1 MGEKKMSAWKLIV
14 TEIRFRFVNFFLC
27 LLVIALA
34 AALFVSGPTLISG
47 YAVDTSRHLEALQAE
62 ADKLQAEAAK
72 LQAETA
78 AMKQETEQ
86 MLAAMDRETTR
97 IMRDMGVNLRI
108 VHQDTNMGD
117 LYTDFVA
124 VDFPEDYVHR
134 LAEAER
140 IELIVHVVATL
151 QHRLKWNNRTVL
163 LVGTLP
169 VLTHSQK
176 NEEKPHMVKNVEKG
190 TVLVGHELG
199 HGLSAGDS
207 IEIEGVPLKIA
218 RIMPE
223 YGTLQDVQ
231 LVTHLEDA
239 QKILDRPGKINQILA
254 LNCKCKGDRISLIRE
269 ELEGILPDTKVSE
282 HLTQAEAR
290 EKQRDVVEAA
300 RAAELARAEA
310 NWKRIRDNH
319 QRQLASNERQAHS
332 RQRQEETLSQLVAL
346 TTPVVVLASALF
358 VGLMTWLNVRDR
370 RAEIGV
376 LRALGKGA
384 GAIASLFLGK
394 AFLMGALGGAAG
406 CAVGYFLTPVLGSR
420 TLEIADSLF
429 QAHPLL
435 LISTLIGA
443 PLVTMMASYLP
454 ALSAIAQDPA
464 IVLMDN

>member
-1 MGEKKMSAWKLIV
+1 MSAFHLILS
-14 TEIRFRFVNFFLC
+14 EIRFRFVNFFLC

-47 YAVDTSRHLEALQAE
+47 YAEDTSQHLETLQEE
-62 ADKLQAEAAK
+62 ADKLEAEAAM

-78 AMKQETEQ
+78 TMKRETEQ
-86 MLAAMDRETTR
+86 VLAEMDKQTVR

-108 VHQDTNMGD
+108 VHKDTNMGD
-117 LYTDFVA
+117 LYTDFLA
-124 VDFPEDYVHR
+124 VDFPEEYVYK
-134 LAEAER
+134 LAEAEQ

-176 NEEKPHMVKNVEKG
+176 NEEKPHMVQNVEKG

-199 HGLSAGDS
+199 IGLSAGDS
-207 IEIEGVPLKIA
+207 IEIEGIPLTIA

-239 QKILDRPGKINQILA
+239 QSILNKPGKINQIMA
-254 LNCKCKGDRISLIRE
+254 LNCKCKGDRISVIRQ
-269 ELEGILPDTKVSE
+269 ELEGVLPDTKVSE

-290 EKQRDVVEAA
+290 EKQRDVVAAA

-310 NWKRIRDNH
+310 NWKRIQENH
-319 QRQLASNERQAHS
+319 ARQLASNQRQAES
-332 RQRQEETLSQLVAL
+332 RLRQEETLTQLVAL
-346 TTPVVVLASALF
+346 TTPIVVLASALF
-358 VGLMTWLNVRDR
+358 VGLMTWLNVRER

-376 LRALGKGA
+376 LRALGKRA
-384 GAIASLFLGK
+384 GSIASLLLGK
-394 AFLMGALGGAAG
+394 AFLMGLLGGAAG
-406 CAVGYFLTPVLGSR
+406 CLVGYLLTPVLGSR
-420 TLEIADSLF
+420 TMQITADLF
-429 QAHPLL
+429 QAQPLL
-435 LISTLIGA
+435 LVGTLIGA

-464 IVLMDN
+464 VVLMDN

>member
-1 MGEKKMSAWKLIV
+1 MSAMNLV
-14 TEIRFRFVNFFLC
+14 FSEIRFRFVNFFLC

-47 YAVDTSRHLEALQAE
+47 YAEDTNHHLATLRAE
-62 ADKLQAEAAK
+62 ADKLEAEAAR
-72 LQAETA
+72 LEAQTAE
-78 AMKQETEQ
+78 MKRETEQ
-86 MLAAMDRETTR
+86 VLAQMDRETRR

-151 QHRLKWNNRTVL
+151 QERLKWENRTVL

-169 VLTHSQK
+169 VMTHSQL

-199 HGLSAGDS
+199 FGLNEGDA
-207 IEIEGVPLKIA
+207 IEIEGHSLTIA

-231 LVTHLEDA
+231 FVTHLEDA
-239 QKILDRPGKINQILA
+239 QTILNKPGRINQILA
-254 LNCKCKGDRISLIRE
+254 LNCKCKGDRISLIRA

-310 NWKRIRDNH
+310 NWKRIQENH
-319 QRQLASNERQAHS
+319 ARQLASNQRQAES
-332 RQRQEETLSQLVAL
+332 RQRQAQTITRLVAL
-346 TTPVVVLASALF
+346 TTPIVVLFSALF
-358 VGLMTWLNVRDR
+358 VGLMTWLNVRER

-376 LRALGKGA
+376 LRALGKG
-384 GAIASLFLGK
+384 GPSIASLFLGK
-394 AFLMGALGGAAG
+394 AVLMGLLGGVAG
-406 CAVGYFLTPVLGSR
+406 CVAGYLLTPVLGSR
-420 TLEIADSLF
+420 AMQIGVDLF

-435 LISTLIGA
+435 MLATILGA

-454 ALSAIAQDPA
+454 TLSAISQDPA
-464 IVLMDN
+464 IVLMDH